1 MTEST
6 RADMSCAAMD
16 LGDTSERCWR
26 SPSAIQLWPDSQFGP
41 LRCGNG
47 KWYHSARMD
56 AQGTTNSLTL
66 QCYCERDIFEICKDL
81 LCERIPDKALTKAC
95 CWSRICQSKEAS
107 YVHPTREMWSDLC
120 RRRAWLLYVPH
131 AIGTITNEARAALQ
145 KLATQ

>member
-1 MTEST
+1 MSYAVPGSGNT
-6 RADMSCAAMD
+6 R
-16 LGDTSERCWR
+16 ERCWR
-26 SPSAIQLWPDSQFGP
+26 SMLPLQFLPDSQFDP
-41 LRCGNG
+41 LRSGNG

-107 YVHPTREMWSDLC
+107 YVRPTREMWSDLC
-120 RRRAWLLYVPH
+120 TRRAWLLYVPH
-131 AIGTITNEARAALQ
+131 AIGTITDEARAALQ
-145 KLATQ
+145 KLATH